1 VQFGLFS
8 NLIIWLFKK
17 DIGEVVKISKKMAW
31 CYELPVYR
39 DTYNKIPVIFEYSKD
54 FSRVYTHT
62 LGQDMKSDALQLV
75 RSI

>member
-1 VQFGLFS
+1 
-8 NLIIWLFKK
+8 
-17 DIGEVVKISKKMAW
+17 MAW